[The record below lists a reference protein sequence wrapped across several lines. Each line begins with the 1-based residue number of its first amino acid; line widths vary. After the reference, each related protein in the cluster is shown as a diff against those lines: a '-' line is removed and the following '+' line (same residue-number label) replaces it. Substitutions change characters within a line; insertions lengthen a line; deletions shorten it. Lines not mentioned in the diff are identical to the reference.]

1 MLEQHVDSII
11 KQYDLEMFNYH
22 AQLQQEEEE
31 FSAVSWLK
39 GLSQEMFMGRG

>member
-1 MLEQHVDSII
+1 LLEQQVDSII

-31 FSAVSWLK
+31 FSAVSYFK
-39 GLSQEMFMGRG
+39 RSCPEMPYYKK